1 MIIIMQSYVWIIF
14 LTIIA
19 YIVWFNILEKLMDGV
34 YDVETLY
41 GRILYEMQENDDT
54 WQVIYEICDICYVNS

>member
-1 MIIIMQSYVWIIF
+1 MQCYVWIIF

-19 YIVWFNILEKLMDGV
+19 YIFWFNVLEKLKSWWNGV
-34 YDVETLY
+34 YDVEIWHERMLH
-41 GRILYEMQENDDT
+41 EMQENEDT